1 VVSPDRDIE
10 LQALSYLMMTVIHRL
25 HETDPAWWQETL
37 NEIRAE
43 RKALVR
49 GAPGTDIADRVLAR
63 AIGIVEHSLAQDS
76 PPAKPQKSAVV
87 KDGK

>member
-1 VVSPDRDIE
+1 VGSPELEIQ
-10 LQALSYLMMTVIHRL
+10 LQALSYLMTTVIHRL

-37 NEIRAE
+37 KEIRAE

-49 GAPGTDIADRVLAR
+49 NAPGADIADRVLVH
-63 AIGIVEHSLAQDS
+63 AIGIVGHALAQDS